1 MAIDLHT
8 HTNESDGSL
17 TPLELLRAAENAGLE
32 AIAITDHD
40 TFAGWD
46 IARREYTGPVELVCG
61 IELSTR
67 GPSPG
72 GRQPSGV
79 HILGYFVHHDPPAS
93 FHEWLAGTL
102 RYRRERN
109 ALLAARLQELGV
121 NVTLEEA
128 EALGRKLTG
137 RPHFARVLVRKGY
150 AASSSEAFD
159 RYLGEHGAAYVA
171 RREPSTE
178 AAVAEIAA
186 SGGIPTLAHPIR
198 VENETG
204 SQFEPLIAQL
214 KAAGLAALEVWHTDQ
229 SPAEAERYLALAR
242 RFGLA
247 ATGGTDFHGDAKP
260 SVALGRGRGGMS
272 VPRSVLDDLKAL
284 RRPA

>member
-17 TPLELLRAAENAGLE
+17 TPADLLRAAETARLE

-46 IARREYTGPVELVCG
+46 IARREYAGPVELVCG

-67 GPSPG
+67 GPRLH
-72 GRQPSGV
+72 GRQPSSV
-79 HILGYFVHHDPPAS
+79 HILGYFLHHDPPPS
-93 FHEWLAGTL
+93 FREWLAGTL

-109 ALLAARLQELGV
+109 ALLAARLQEIGV

-128 EALGRKLTG
+128 EALGRALTG

-159 RYLGEHGAAYVA
+159 RYLGEHGTAYVA

-186 SGGIPTLAHPIR
+186 SGGVPTLAHPIR
-198 VENETG
+198 VEDELG
-204 SQFEPLIAQL
+204 SGLEPLIQQL
-214 KAAGLAALEVWHTDQ
+214 KAAGLAAVEVWHTDH
-229 SPAEAERYLALAR
+229 SPAEIERYLALAR

-247 ATGGTDFHGDAKP
+247 PTGGTDFHGDAKP
-260 SVALGRGRGGMS
+260 AVALGKGRGGMS
-272 VPRSVLDDLKAL
+272 VPRSVLDNLKAL
-284 RRPA
+284 RRPE